1 MLAFLYRH
9 MLVLFYSVLVK
20 GGISKMD
27 NDKYLLSSVANS
39 LDILDLLSK
48 HEELGVAEISRE
60 LNMGKASV
68 FRMLYT
74 LEKKEFVHKTSNAKY
89 KLGIKFAHYGSIVI
103 DRQSQYSVAKPF
115 LEKLRD
121 KHNQTTHLSILDDD
135 DKKIIFMIKELSTST
150 IQMTSK
156 VGAKLPSYATGT
168 GKVLLAYRLDEEFEK
183 KLRTFDLKPLTS
195 YTITDSDKLIEVLK
209 KIRNDGY
216 GYDTE
221 ESEVGLTCI
230 SAPVRNIKGKVI
242 AAISLSGATTVMLQN
257 KEAYIDSVKETAME
271 ISKAMGYRG

>member
-1 MLAFLYRH
+1 ME
-9 MLVLFYSVLVK
+9 
-20 GGISKMD
+20 

-48 HEELGVAEISRE
+48 HDELGVAEISRE
-60 LNMGKASV
+60 LNMGKASI

-74 LEKKEFVHKTSNAKY
+74 LEKKEFVHKTHNAKY

-135 DKKIIFMIKELSTST
+135 DQKIIFMIKELSTST

-168 GKVLLAYRLDEEFEK
+168 GKVLLAYKLDEEFEK
-183 KLRTFDLKPLTS
+183 RLRSFDLKSLTS
-195 YTITDSDKLIEVLK
+195 DTITDYDKLIEVLK
-209 KIRNDGY
+209 KIREDGY

-242 AAISLSGATTVMLQN
+242 AAISLSGATKVMLQN

-271 ISKAMGYRG
+271 ISKAMGYQG